1 MDSEELSEYVDSVL
15 LANDKYMSVGE
26 KRRIKK
32 NIMNRYIGYDILSEL
47 LEDDEISDIMVNGK
61 EDIFFE
67 KHGVMHRYGEF
78 FSDISKLENII
89 QKFASWHNRIVNE
102 SSPIADI
109 RFEDGSRVN
118 VVLPPIAINGPIVTI
133 RKFPKYDYTLDKLVE
148 IGTVTQEAVDVLKK
162 IVSAKYNI
170 FIFGG
175 TGSGK
180 TTFLNALSS
189 YIPSHERVITIEDSA
204 ELKIQNVSN
213 LVRLETR
220 NAGFDG
226 NNEVSMREL
235 IRSSLRM
242 RPDRIIVGEVRGNEV
257 MDMLQA
263 MSTGMDGSIST
274 GHANSVKGLIS
285 RLETL
290 ILMSGDI
297 PETAA
302 RRQIGNAIEI
312 LIHLGRMPDGSR
324 KVLEISEIMY
334 EDNDFVINCLFEYS
348 YAEKDTGVLLRTAN
362 KLLRTDKIMRYGD
375 GEEI

>member
-1 MDSEELSEYVDSVL
+1 
-15 LANDKYMSVGE
+15 MSVEE
-26 KRRIKK
+26 KRSIKK
-32 NIMNRYIGYDILSEL
+32 SIMNRYTGYDILSEL
-47 LEDDEISDIMVNGK
+47 LDDDEISDIMINGK
-61 EDIFFE
+61 DDIFYE
-67 KHGVMHRYGEF
+67 KYGLIHRYEKS
-78 FSDISKLENII
+78 FSDIVKLENII

-102 SSPIADI
+102 SDPIADV
-109 RFEDGSRVN
+109 RFADGSRVN
-118 VVLPPIAINGPIVTI
+118 IVLPPIAINGPVVTI
-133 RKFPKYDYTLDKLVE
+133 RKFPKHDYTLDRLID
-148 IGTVTQEAVDVLKK
+148 IGTVTCEAADYLKK
-162 IVSAKYNI
+162 LVHARYNI

-189 YIPSHERVITIEDSA
+189 FIPTSERVITIEDSA
-204 ELKIQNVSN
+204 ELKIQGISN

-226 NNEVSMREL
+226 SNEVSMREL

-290 ILMSGDI
+290 VLMSGDI
-297 PETAA
+297 TEAVA
-302 RRQIGNAIEI
+302 RRQIGNAIDI
-312 LIHLGRMPDGSR
+312 LIHLGRMSDGSR
-324 KVLEISEIMY
+324 KVLGIYEITY
-334 EDNDFVINCLFEYS
+334 ENNDFFINSLFEYT
-348 YAEKDTGVLLRTAN
+348 YTEDGLGELLRTGN
-362 KLLRTDKIMRYGD
+362 KLVKNEKFLRYGE
-375 GEEI
+375 GETHKEQTGV

>member
-1 MDSEELSEYVDSVL
+1 MDAEGLSEYVDSVL
-15 LANDKYMSVGE
+15 LTSDKYIPIAE

-32 NIMNRYIGYDILSEL
+32 DIMNRYTGYDILSEL
-47 LEDDEISDIMVNGK
+47 LEDDEISDIMINGAK
-61 EDIFFE
+61 DIFYE
-67 KHGVMHRYGEF
+67 KYGVIYRYEKS
-78 FSDISKLENII
+78 FSDAAKLDNII
-89 QKFASWHNRIVNE
+89 QRFASWHNRIVNE
-102 SSPIADI
+102 SEPIADV

-118 VVLPPIAINGPIVTI
+118 IVLQPIAINGPVVTV
-133 RKFPKYDYTLDKLVE
+133 RKFPKYDYTLDRLVD
-148 IGTVTQEAVDVLKK
+148 IGTVTSEAAEYLKK
-162 IVSAKYNI
+162 LVQAKYNI
-170 FIFGG
+170 FILGG

-189 YIPSHERVITIEDSA
+189 YIPPHERVITIEDSA
-204 ELKIQNVSN
+204 ELKIQGIDN

-235 IRSSLRM
+235 IKSSLRM

-302 RRQIGNAIEI
+302 RRQIGNAIDI
-312 LIHLGRMPDGSR
+312 LIHLGRMPDGTR
-324 KVLEISEIMY
+324 RVLEISEIIY
-334 EDNDFVINCLFEYS
+334 ENDDFIINSLYEYT
-348 YAEKDTGVLLRTAN
+348 YTGDGTGVLMRTGN
-362 KLLRTDKIMRYGD
+362 KLMKTEKFLRYGE
-375 GEEI
+375 GG